1 MCGRGVER
9 AFSLESGIHR
19 VQRIPPTEKKGRRQ
33 TSTVAVAVL
42 PCSES
47 EGLDIPKSDI
57 RVETV
62 RGQGPGGQH
71 RNTTESAV
79 KVTHIPTGITAY
91 CDGRNQH
98 RNRQNAL
105 AVLSARIS
113 EKRSEKRS
121 EKENRNR
128 NEQIGDMGRGTRV
141 RTYNIFRGFVKDERV
156 NGKFDPDKILSGHLD
171 LIYSVSG

>member
-1 MCGRGVER
+1 MQ
-9 AFSLESGIHR
+9 R
-19 VQRIPPTEKKGRRQ
+19 VPPTEKRGRRQ

-42 PCSES
+42 PCPQA
-47 EGLDIPKSDI
+47 EGNDIPKSEI
-57 RVETV
+57 RIETV

-98 RNRQNAL
+98 RNRQNAM

-113 EKRSEKRS
+113 EKRSERRS

-128 NEQIGDMGRGTRV
+128 KDQIGDMGRGTRV

-156 NGKFDPDKILSGHLD
+156 DGKFDPGKILSGRLD
-171 LIYSVSG
+171 LIYDMV